1 MRQPTILLLGC
12 APAATHGDRAYG
24 GRSALHL
31 AKTEAVVEMLLKHG
45 IDKALTSVAGQTAA
59 QQCLGGGAVQQFI
72 GTAKVERATRHERW
86 GVDSP
91 APAPAPSTG
100 AFPYN
105 P

>member
-1 MRQPTILLLGC
+1 
-12 APAATHGDRAYG
+12 
-24 GRSALHL
+24 
-31 AKTEAVVEMLLKHG
+31 MLLKHG
-45 IDKALTSVAGQTAA
+45 INKALTSVAGQTAA

-100 AFPYN
+100 AFAYN